1 MTKAITKKWIFN
13 EADER
18 AASRGYF
25 VDESRGEHVCNFIE
39 NQLRLYEGDYA
50 GKPIRLMDWQVELFY
65 RLFGWVHYSEFYGRD
80 IRRFHIASVW
90 VPKKNGKS
98 PTGAAVGLYLM
109 AADGEAGQH
118 VYSCARDAKQARI
131 VHKNA
136 CMMVEQSPALSQVC
150 MLNNSTGVISYE
162 PTHSNYQIVAGSNY
176 QSLEGLNGSC
186 IVDEVHVLD
195 SRTAHAIEHAGISR
209 SEWMRFEISTAGNN
223 PLGYGRKQWEYGEK
237 VNSGEIDDDEF
248 LFVKYGADPT
258 LTDDELQSPEIWKA
272 ANPAMGTIISEAE
285 FRKSMTRAQRSLT
298 DWQNFKMYRLN
309 IWSTS
314 ASPWL
319 KKIDWDNCREDFNE
333 EDYYG
338 RECILGLDLSR
349 TRDMTAAVLVFDDG
363 NDNYTCLPYFWY
375 PETAAKEND
384 HLAPYRQWAKDGYLD
399 LIAGEVIDYNIV
411 ESGICELA
419 EKFIITE
426 IVYDRLFAEDLTTR
440 LENRLGCLRT
450 NFPQTIMHFAGPTA
464 ELERLVISGKL
475 RHNNHPI
482 LNWQAQNVTIK
493 TDPNNNKRPVK
504 PASENPAKIDGMVAL
519 IMALGRVIAEAEPM
533 PTYDFY
539 DNNEIELM

>member
-1 MTKAITKKWIFN
+1 
-13 EADER
+13 
-18 AASRGYF
+18 
-25 VDESRGEHVCNFIE
+25 
-39 NQLRLYEGDYA
+39 
-50 GKPIRLMDWQVELFY
+50 
-65 RLFGWVHYSEFYGRD
+65 
-80 IRRFHIASVW
+80 
-90 VPKKNGKS
+90 
-98 PTGAAVGLYLM
+98 M

-272 ANPAMGTIISEAE
+272 ANPAMGTVISEAE

-399 LIAGEVIDYNIV
+399 LIAGEVIDYNVV
-411 ESGICELA
+411 ESAICELA

-504 PASENPAKIDGMVAL
+504 PASENPAKIDGMVSL